1 MPDPAPRLTRQDIA
15 RRVARELPDGATVNL
30 GIGIPAFCA
39 NFVPHGVELR
49 YQAEN
54 GILGF
59 GEHYPDGEGDPD
71 VMDAGGKFPKRS
83 PGMAFFDSV
92 DSFAMIRGGHIDVT
106 VLGALQVSRHGDLS
120 NWMIPA
126 RGIGSIGGAMDLAT
140 NTRRVII
147 AMEHTAKAPAPRLP
161 SPFQGEG
168 QGVGRHSS
176 SARPEPVTAAR
187 PEPATAARPE
197 LAEGPRLPSSS
208 QGEGE
213 GRGRLAAHPSQ
224 VKNLLANGEV
234 AKIVEECDYPLT
246 ARRCVSM
253 IVTDI
258 AVIDVLT
265 EGRGLVL
272 RETAPGWDAKAV
284 QAVTAARLQVPAG
297 LKVVSF

>member
-30 GIGIPAFCA
+30 GIGIPALCA

-92 DSFAMIRGGHIDVT
+92 ESFAMIRGGHIDVT
-106 VLGALQVSRHGDLS
+106 VLGALQVSRHGDLA
-120 NWMIPA
+120 NWMIPT

-147 AMEHTAKAPAPRLP
+147 AMEHTAKAPAPRP
-161 SPFQGEG
+161 
-168 QGVGRHSS
+168 
-176 SARPEPVTAAR
+176 
-187 PEPATAARPE
+187 
-197 LAEGPRLPSSS
+197 PSSIAGNGLGVS
-208 QGEGE
+208 SRPGSPGGPE
-213 GRGRLAAHPSQ
+213 AHTPHPTQ
-224 VKNLLANGEV
+224 EKNLLPNSEV

-258 AVIDVLT
+258 AVIDVLP
-265 EGRGLVL
+265 EGHGLVL
-272 RETAPGWDAKAV
+272 RETAPGWDAKSV
-284 QAVTAARLQVPAG
+284 QALTAAQLQVPAG
-297 LKVVSF
+297 LKTMTLK

>member
-30 GIGIPAFCA
+30 GIGIPALCA

-147 AMEHTAKAPAPRLP
+147 AMEHTAKASAPRVP
-161 SPFQGEG
+161 SPLQGEG
-168 QGVGRHSS
+168 QGVGHRSS
-176 SARPEPVTAAR
+176 SARPEHAA
-187 PEPATAARPE
+187 
-197 LAEGPRLPSSS
+197 GPRISSPSH
-208 QGEGE
+208 GEGAGG
-213 GRGRLAAHPSQ
+213 GRRTGSLGGAITTNSSPQ
-224 VKNLLANGEV
+224 PGPVKNLLANGEV

-253 IVTDI
+253 VVTDI
-258 AVIDVLT
+258 AVIDVLSD
-265 EGRGLVL
+265 GRGLTL
-272 RETAPGWDAKAV
+272 RETAPGWDAKSV
-284 QAVTAARLQVPAG
+284 QAVTAAPLQVPAG
-297 LKVVSF
+297 LRVMTLN